1 MSSIGRDE
9 LDGGRQAGVETLTYT
24 ASLLAF
30 SSRFVERAP
39 TPFSSSTLIWVKVSN
54 KKHLAIETYIL

>member
-1 MSSIGRDE
+1 MSNIG
-9 LDGGRQAGVETLTYT
+9 LDGLDGVRQAAVETPTYT

-39 TPFSSSTLIWVKVSN
+39 TPFSSSTLI
-54 KKHLAIETYIL
+54 LGEG